1 VHPARVPTKL
11 RRLHLHFFTTS
22 SLIFL
27 NISLALSTTVP
38 DDEIVD
44 FVVEVIEEIVTVDV
58 VVLAVVSVKMDK
70 LCRF

>member
-1 VHPARVPTKL
+1 
-11 RRLHLHFFTTS
+11 
-22 SLIFL
+22 
-27 NISLALSTTVP
+27 LALSTTVP